1 MAAILIKNAPTYV
14 HDWLKR
20 TATESRRSMTQQAVY
35 CFEWCMANMA
45 GRTSAFPAPIKL
57 TGGRLT
63 LAEIDA
69 ARKAGRK

>member
-1 MAAILIKNAPTYV
+1 MSAILIKNAPNHV

-35 CFEWCMANMA
+35 CFEWCMTNMA
-45 GRTSAFPAPIKL
+45 ERTAFPAPIKL
-57 TGGRLT
+57 SESRLT

-69 ARKAGRK
+69 AKKAGRK

>member
-1 MAAILIKNAPTYV
+1 MAAILIKNAPVHV

-35 CFEWCMANMA
+35 CFEWCMTNMT
-45 GRTSAFPAPIKL
+45 GRASAFPAPIKL

>member
-1 MAAILIKNAPTYV
+1 MSAILIKNAPSHV

-35 CFEWCMANMA
+35 CFEWCMTNMT
-45 GRTSAFPAPIKL
+45 GRTAFPAQIKL
-57 TGGRLT
+57 GGSRLT

-69 ARKAGRK
+69 AKKAGRK